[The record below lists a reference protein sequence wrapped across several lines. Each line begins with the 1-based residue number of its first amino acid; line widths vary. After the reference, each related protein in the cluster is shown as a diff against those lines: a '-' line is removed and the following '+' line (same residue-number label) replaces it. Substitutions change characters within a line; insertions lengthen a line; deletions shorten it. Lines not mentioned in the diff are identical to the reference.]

1 MDEATIR
8 KNLRR
13 WILDHSKAQVRG
25 DLTDTTPILEQGILS
40 SLDIVEFVLYIE
52 SLRGEEVDTDAIEP
66 EVFTSVDT
74 LWAGFFGSLGQRN
87 GVQASA
93 E

>member
-1 MDEATIR
+1 MDESTIR
-8 KNLRR
+8 TNLKR
-13 WILDHSKAQVRG
+13 WILDHTKAQMSAG
-25 DLTDTTPILEQGILS
+25 LSDDTPILEQGILS

-74 LWAGFFGSLGQRN
+74 LWSGFFEPMKK
-87 GVQASA
+87 AS
-93 E
+93 

>member
-1 MDEATIR
+1 MTGPMDEATVR

-13 WILDHSKAQVRG
+13 WIVDHSKVPVKGELA
-25 DLTDTTPILEQGILS
+25 DDTPILEQGILS

-52 SLRGEEVDTDAIEP
+52 SLRGDEVDTDAIEP

-74 LWAGFFGSLGQRN
+74 LYAGFF
-87 GVQASA
+87 A
-93 E
+93 